1 MIEQLAKLAA
11 DLGGRLIFVGEIV
24 FAFILKRCVMQLG
37 EGVVLQSK
45 FQRDLFA
52 AVFRIA
58 AAVYADRIRFGLGA
72 VSSYRRFYTGG
83 GSVRPTG
90 AEISLPDFIVAVV
103 TASRSSTMSYG
114 E

>member
-1 MIEQLAKLAA
+1 MIEQLVKLAA

-24 FAFILKRCVMQLG
+24 FAFILKRCVMQRG

-58 AAVYADRIRFGLGA
+58 AAVYAVRIRFGFGQFRRIDDFIWVA
-72 VSSYRRFYTGG
+72 VQ
-83 GSVRPTG
+83 SVPRP
-90 AEISLPDFIVAVV
+90 EISLPDFIVAVV